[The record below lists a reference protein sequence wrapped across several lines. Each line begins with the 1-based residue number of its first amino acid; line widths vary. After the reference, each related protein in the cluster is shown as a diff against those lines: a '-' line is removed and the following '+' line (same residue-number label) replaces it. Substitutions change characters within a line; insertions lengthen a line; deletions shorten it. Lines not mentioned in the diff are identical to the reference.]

1 MDPAA
6 EERVCVAGEWPDDL
20 TEGSELGSA
29 SVSCCEAVAE
39 RKAKY
44 KMRTW
49 TLDLI
54 VFVCRIFL
62 FFNLYFIQRVSM
74 RAMLSFACMP

>member
-1 MDPAA
+1 MSDMDPAA

-20 TEGSELGSA
+20 TEVSELGSA

-54 VFVCRIFL
+54 VFEFSSFL
-62 FFNLYFIQRVSM
+62 TFILFREFQ
-74 RAMLSFACMP
+74 

>member
-1 MDPAA
+1 MGELLLSDMDPAA

-39 RKAKY
+39 RKATY

-49 TLDLI
+49 TPHVI
-54 VFVCRIFL
+54 VFAEFSSFL
-62 FFNLYFIQRVSM
+62 TFILFTEFQ
-74 RAMLSFACMP
+74 